1 MLKILAALGWLIFG
15 STTTLLAQNAAFPGD
30 VGALTQTSKTRFTI
44 VTQKGHVSFD
54 VPNQWSVLMMRSKP
68 PVTAA
73 IFQIGDASDQGLPDS
88 TNVAVNLLTAG
99 NEAADR
105 ELAKLGTPYGG
116 AAVERSNHG
125 DWTIYRQ
132 NANQGETEYT
142 VLDATQKHA
151 DVVVTVRLAWPKLRG
166 HAADHPAQMQK
177 IFDELLESFAS
188 GLGAYTPAPGEVLRR
203 PS

>member
-54 VPNQWSVLMMRSKP
+54 VPNQWSVLMMRSRP

-99 NEAADR
+99 NEAGHVR
-105 ELAKLGTPYGG
+105 QGGVILGCC
-116 AAVERSNHG
+116 
-125 DWTIYRQ
+125 
-132 NANQGETEYT
+132 
-142 VLDATQKHA
+142 
-151 DVVVTVRLAWPKLRG
+151 
-166 HAADHPAQMQK
+166 
-177 IFDELLESFAS
+177 
-188 GLGAYTPAPGEVLRR
+188 
-203 PS
+203 